1 MRLYSFFNSSTSY
14 RVRIALALKGVD
26 CEIVPVNIRK
36 GEHRA
41 PNFHGQINVSAAV
54 PVLEVDGKRIAQSLA
69 IIEYLDTAIPT
80 PRLIPAEALARAEVL
95 GLADIIA
102 CDMHPLN
109 NPRVLRYLQDSL
121 GVSDADKDGWYQH
134 WIHEGFSAVEAML
147 AQSPAH
153 PFCFGK
159 EPSIADCCLIPQV
172 ANASRMNCPLDA
184 FPRIMAIYRH
194 ATAQPAFQKAAP
206 ERQPD
211 FTA

>member
-134 WIHEGFSAVEAML
+134 WIHEGFSGSAHTRASSSAGGQEGRL
-147 AQSPAH
+147 PLPPGRCTNISSCTSSSPALA
-153 PFCFGK
+153 PMLWKQIIEYCVDAVSV
-159 EPSIADCCLIPQV
+159 PALV
-172 ANASRMNCPLDA
+172 ASTAGA
-184 FPRIMAIYRH
+184 GYR
-194 ATAQPAFQKAAP
+194 
-206 ERQPD
+206 E
-211 FTA
+211 